1 MIELASK
8 SLLDDIIRDI
18 QATPFLIILDTT
30 QDMSKM
36 DHILVVIRHVSVE
49 DTIKISESF
58 LGFTSLYFFIRNYLD
73 IKKSRGQGAAV
84 ISGIYGRVEAIIK
97 DLSANAEYVHCASHN
112 LNMVLNDAVNDF
124 SVLSNIYV

>member
-1 MIELASK
+1 M
-8 SLLDDIIRDI
+8 
-18 QATPFLIILDTT
+18 
-30 QDMSKM
+30 
-36 DHILVVIRHVSVE
+36 
-49 DTIKISESF
+49 
-58 LGFTSLYFFIRNYLD
+58 D